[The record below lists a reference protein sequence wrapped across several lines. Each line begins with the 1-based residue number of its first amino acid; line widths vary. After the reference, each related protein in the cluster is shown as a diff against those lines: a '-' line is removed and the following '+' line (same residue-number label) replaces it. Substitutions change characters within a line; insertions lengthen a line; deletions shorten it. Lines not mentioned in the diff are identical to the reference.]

1 MAMPMPTLTR
11 DDYDG
16 SIHAQVDRARAADL
30 GDVGLPGHRVAVAG
44 RPGGRGALRAAEVQH
59 GAGRRLARRLEP
71 RRPHE
76 LPGPTAPAQPGDS
89 LARPAR
95 GPRRWQGSTIEA

>member
-1 MAMPMPTLTR
+1 MPTLTR
-11 DDYDG
+11 NDFDG

-44 RPGGRGALRAAEVQH
+44 RQGGRGALRAAEVHH
-59 GAGRRLARRLEP
+59 GPADDRPGDWSRVA
-71 RRPHE
+71 PHE
-76 LPGPTAPAQPGDS
+76 LPGLTAPAQPGDR

-95 GPRRWQGSTIEA
+95 GPPAAGGGGSTIEV